1 MILIYNMNND
11 YFSGMNVLI
20 KEINDI
26 IEKNNSKINENIVGI
41 NYLEKLKYLVI
52 NNLKD
57 NQDKFTLDGLVAS
70 LTEKNNQSIKFKFKN
85 RSLFLS
91 INLYKNPLSK
101 IKLCYD
107 NDTLSVVINGVK
119 KISLFDLYDKKK
131 KISLPISKNMGIVL
145 SKNTIVSENI
155 ASGSIIMY
163 IVSEKKTMN
172 IEN

>member
-1 MILIYNMNND
+1 MND
-11 YFSGMNVLI
+11 LI

-26 IEKNNSKINENIVGI
+26 IEKNNNKINENIVGI

-52 NNLKD
+52 DNLKD
-57 NQDKFTLDGLVAS
+57 GQDKFTLDGLVEA
-70 LTEKNNQSIKFKFKN
+70 LKKKNNQSIKFKFKN

-131 KISLPISKNMGIVL
+131 KVSLSIFKNMGLVL
-145 SKNTIVSENI
+145 SENTITSEKI
-155 ASGSIIMY
+155 AAGSIIMD
-163 IVSEKKTMN
+163 IVSEKKAMN

>member
-1 MILIYNMNND
+1 MND
-11 YFSGMNVLI
+11 LI
-20 KEINDI
+20 KKINDI
-26 IEKNNSKINENIVGI
+26 IEKNNSEINENIVGI

-52 NNLKD
+52 DKLKD
-57 NQDKFTLDGLVAS
+57 GQNIFALDDLVAV

-85 RSLFLS
+85 RSLILS

-119 KISLFDLYDKKK
+119 KISLFDLHDKKRK
-131 KISLPISKNMGIVL
+131 VSLSIFKNMGIVL
-145 SKNTIVSENI
+145 SENTITSEKI
-155 ASGSIIMY
+155 AAGSIVMD
-163 IVSEKKTMN
+163 IVSEKKAMN

>member
-1 MILIYNMNND
+1 
-11 YFSGMNVLI
+11 MNVLI

-26 IEKNNSKINENIVGI
+26 IENNNSKINENIVGI

-57 NQDKFTLDGLVAS
+57 SQDKFTLDNLVAA
-70 LTEKNNQSIKFKFKN
+70 LKKKNNQSIKFKFKN

-119 KISLFDLYDKKK
+119 KISLFDLHDKKK
-131 KISLPISKNMGIVL
+131 KVSLSIFKNMGLVL
-145 SKNTIVSENI
+145 SENTITSEKI
-155 ASGSIIMY
+155 AAGSIIMD
-163 IVSEKKTMN
+163 IVSEKKAMN

>member
-1 MILIYNMNND
+1 MND
-11 YFSGMNVLI
+11 LI
-20 KEINDI
+20 KKINDI
-26 IEKNNSKINENIVGI
+26 IEKNNSEINENIVGI

-52 NNLKD
+52 DKLK
-57 NQDKFTLDGLVAS
+57 NGQNIFALDDLVAV

-85 RSLFLS
+85 RSLILS

-119 KISLFDLYDKKK
+119 KISLFDLHNKKRK
-131 KISLPISKNMGIVL
+131 VSLSIFKNMGIVL
-145 SKNTIVSENI
+145 SENTITSEKI
-155 ASGSIIMY
+155 AAGSIVMD
-163 IVSEKKTMN
+163 IVSEKKAMN

>member
-1 MILIYNMNND
+1 MND
-11 YFSGMNVLI
+11 LI
-20 KEINDI
+20 KKINDI
-26 IEKNNSKINENIVGI
+26 IEKNNSEINENIVGI

-52 NNLKD
+52 DKLKD
-57 NQDKFTLDGLVAS
+57 GQNIFALDDLVAV

-85 RSLFLS
+85 RSLILS

-119 KISLFDLYDKKK
+119 KISLFDLHNKKRK
-131 KISLPISKNMGIVL
+131 VSLSIFKNMGIVL
-145 SKNTIVSENI
+145 SENTITSEKI
-155 ASGSIIMY
+155 AAGSIIMD
-163 IVSEKKTMN
+163 IISEKKAMN

>member
-1 MILIYNMNND
+1 
-11 YFSGMNVLI
+11 MNVLI

-57 NQDKFTLDGLVAS
+57 SQDKFTLDNLVAA
-70 LTEKNNQSIKFKFKN
+70 LKKKNNQSIKFKFKN

-101 IKLCYD
+101 IKLCYK

-119 KISLFDLYDKKK
+119 NISLFDLYDKKK
-131 KISLPISKNMGIVL
+131 KFLYLFLKIR
-145 SKNTIVSENI
+145 
-155 ASGSIIMY
+155 A
-163 IVSEKKTMN
+163 
-172 IEN
+172 

>member
-1 MILIYNMNND
+1 
-11 YFSGMNVLI
+11 MNVLI

-26 IEKNNSKINENIVGI
+26 IENNNSKINENIVGI

-52 NNLKD
+52 DNLKD
-57 NQDKFTLDGLVAS
+57 SQDKFALDNLSAA
-70 LTEKNNQSIKFKFKN
+70 LKKKNNQSIKFKFKN

-91 INLYKNPLSK
+91 INLYNNPLSK

-119 KISLFDLYDKKK
+119 NISLFDLYDKKK
-131 KISLPISKNMGIVL
+131 KVSLSIFKNMGLVL
-145 SKNTIVSENI
+145 SENTITSEKI
-155 ASGSIIMY
+155 AAGSIIMD
-163 IVSEKKTMN
+163 IVSEKKAGN

>member
-1 MILIYNMNND
+1 
-11 YFSGMNVLI
+11 MNVLI

-52 NNLKD
+52 NSLKD
-57 NQDKFTLDGLVAS
+57 SQDKFTLDNLVAA
-70 LTEKNNQSIKFKFKN
+70 LEKKNNQSIEFKFKN

-131 KISLPISKNMGIVL
+131 KVSLSIFKNMGIVL
-145 SKNTIVSENI
+145 SENTITSEKI
-155 ASGSIIMY
+155 AAGSIIMD
-163 IVSEKKTMN
+163 IVSEKKAMN